1 MWGAMRMSPRDMAD
15 VTGSTYTYLMNG
27 RTPQDNWQA
36 LFKVG
41 EKIRLRI
48 INGSAMTYF
57 DFRIP
62 GLEMTVVAADG
73 QPVKPVN
80 VDEFRIAVAETYD
93 VIVQPKE
100 RKSLYLFA
108 ESFDR
113 SGYARGT
120 PNPVNWPYCRGSPH
134 SELSQSVAWRRWGW
148 TCLV

>member
-1 MWGAMRMSPRDMAD
+1 MRKLKVAEGYYNYQKRTIFDTLEDVKKKGFADTWEERAMWGAMRMSPRDIAD

-100 RKSLYLFA
+100 RKAYTF
-108 ESFDR
+108 FC
-113 SGYARGT
+113 GKF
-120 PNPVNWPYCRGSPH
+120 
-134 SELSQSVAWRRWGW
+134 
-148 TCLV
+148 